1 MKVLTVDDVTSNPLE
16 GKKVAVIGYGA
27 QGRAQALCFN
37 DSGLDVVVGARPDGP
52 SWKQATEDGLKVA
65 SIADAAAQADVVHM
79 LIPDENQREVYAS
92 KSLST

>member
-37 DSGLDVVVGARPDGP
+37 DSGLDVVVGART
-52 SWKQATEDGLKVA
+52 KFYK
-65 SIADAAAQADVVHM
+65 M
-79 LIPDENQREVYAS
+79 L
-92 KSLST
+92 SLLLSRMLVPVPG

>member
-37 DSGLDVVVGARPDGP
+37 DPVWMLSLVLVQTDHRGNRRPRM
-52 SWKQATEDGLKVA
+52 V
-65 SIADAAAQADVVHM
+65 
-79 LIPDENQREVYAS
+79 
-92 KSLST
+92 